1 MTNNS
6 RRRQN
11 DRVPQF
17 TARVFYPG
25 RRVRIRYGYGLA
37 YPELPAIVTRFEM
50 KPLAEIPLMHGLYGG
65 MNLTDEIALIH
76 LELSRQPAPVHY
88 AARRPR
94 RCSAA
99 RPRP

>member
-37 YPELPAIVTRFEM
+37 YPELPAIVTRLEV
-50 KPLAEIPLMHGLYGG
+50 KPFA
-65 MNLTDEIALIH
+65 EIALCTG
-76 LELSRQPAPVHY
+76 STTR
-88 AARRPR
+88 
-94 RCSAA
+94 
-99 RPRP
+99 